1 MRLES
6 YSITVFSI
14 SIETLNLL
22 TCYFQIVL
30 ERRAGHTIYHSPRVE
45 LSNRRTLAS
54 RKLGERAY
62 WAIFRN

>member
-30 ERRAGHTIYHSPRVE
+30 ERRAGHTIYHSPRVA
-45 LSNRRTLAS
+45 RRII
-54 RKLGERAY
+54 K
-62 WAIFRN
+62 